1 MRRLEWIIACAIL
14 GACSST
20 PDFEASCA
28 GEAVTNCLP
37 FEASII
43 ESASV
48 TPDGVRVDD
57 LSMRVEVRIELSIC
71 PDAPRPHEVAMELR
85 TGEGEDQRVVQLL
98 MLRDDGMTEGDSMA
112 SDGLID
118 VDIVNPFMGMQVPDN
133 EDVFLRFTARAPAD
147 CSSGMC
153 RGGTCR
159 SEEFEIPYRT
169 GVRFMP

>member
-1 MRRLEWIIACAIL
+1 MRRLEWTLVCALL

-37 FEASII
+37 FEASVINA
-43 ESASV
+43 ASV
-48 TPDGVRVDD
+48 SPAGVRVDD
-57 LSMRVEVRIELSIC
+57 LSEMVSIRIEFSIC
-71 PDAPRPHEVAMELR
+71 PDAPRPHEVTVELR
-85 TGEGEDQRVVQLL
+85 AGEGEDIRVIELL
-98 MLRDDGMTEGDSMA
+98 LLRDDGMTEGDSMA

-118 VDIVNPFMGMQVPDN
+118 VDVVNPFLGMRVPES
-133 EDVFLRFTARAPAD
+133 EDVFLRFTVRAPAD
-147 CSSGMC
+147 CTSGTC